1 MSDPGSGPAG
11 TREDPSGCGAGSPE
25 VPDVRSTPFDLG
37 NGSRRAA
44 PKITTITAIRTRF
57 ATETVKMD
65 QCRYR
70 PGLFICMAE
79 DTRLAEVM
87 NRIL

>member
-1 MSDPGSGPAG
+1 MSEPGSGAG
-11 TREDPSGCGAGSPE
+11 GGEDPLAVSSGSAE
-25 VPDVRSTPFDLG
+25 VPDVRSTLFDLG
-37 NGSRRAA
+37 NGSSRAA
-44 PKITTITAIRTRF
+44 PKITTITAIRARF

-79 DTRLAEVM
+79 ETRLAEVM
-87 NRIL
+87 NSIL